1 MSRRNLYLGLLVVI
15 ALAVFATPFSRLLL
29 SSISEPTYT
38 HILVVGP
45 ASISLILLRRASIFS
60 TMRFSVVA
68 GASVMIVAGILMLTR
83 SRSYNGLTGND
94 SYSLMMLSLVLWCVG
109 SFVLVYGVA
118 AARKAIFPLLFL
130 GMMVPL
136 PDFLRD
142 HVVRA
147 LQTGSRLL

>member
-15 ALAVFATPFSRLLL
+15 ALAVFATPFSQLLL

-45 ASISLILLRRASIFS
+45 ASISLILCGEPVSSQMCAS
-60 TMRFSVVA
+60 RYLA

-83 SRSYNGLTGND
+83 SRSYNGLTGSD

-118 AARKAIFPLLFL
+118 AARKAIFP
-130 GMMVPL
+130 
-136 PDFLRD
+136 
-142 HVVRA
+142 
-147 LQTGSRLL
+147 SCSSE

>member
-60 TMRFSVVA
+60 NVRFSVF
-68 GASVMIVAGILMLTR
+68 GRRKRDDSG
-83 SRSYNGLTGND
+83 GNPHAD
-94 SYSLMMLSLVLWCVG
+94 PVTVL
-109 SFVLVYGVA
+109 
-118 AARKAIFPLLFL
+118 
-130 GMMVPL
+130 
-136 PDFLRD
+136 
-142 HVVRA
+142 
-147 LQTGSRLL
+147 